1 MRQLAAPSESSE
13 GPGSESDR
21 AGQVIN
27 GRYRLDRLIA
37 ASGSG
42 MIYLSTELATQHR
55 SSVKLIATRLKEFDS
70 ELAQRFREEA
80 QQCARLIHPSI
91 AAIYDYGETEHGDLF
106 IAMENVDGRP
116 LAEVIAVE
124 GPLPMERILNIA
136 VRICRALKHAHD
148 HNVLHRDL
156 KPSKIL
162 LCGRHLDEDLVKLL
176 DVGVA
181 GLLIGERARWGIADS
196 QDSPLG
202 SPKYLSPE
210 QIRGEAL
217 DPRSDMYSF
226 GAVLFCM
233 ITGVPP
239 FVGARAV
246 EIAEQ
251 HLRARPP
258 AMESVGYKRAVP
270 HPVFAIVSRCL
281 EKQRENRF
289 VSMAQLITELKIA
302 YQASVGRSISSEE
315 DEVSDDLGEAHHD
328 LAEALRMSRRLPPD
342 RVPDPKPAR
351 VPLPPQRDLEAPLF
365 TPIPTPVPAPP
376 IPSTTPLP
384 PLVSSVTPVLSAIPS
399 ITPVMPG
406 VRSLTPA
413 PAAQVSPILRPPP
426 SPSRLPWAI
435 AAFSLLIAILAVL
448 SVLFGP
454 GTNRPSPSPDPP
466 AADFEEVKLTF
477 ESVPRGA
484 RVEEAGVILGVTPFI
499 RTYPRAQENRRFN
512 FLLDGY
518 RPGSA
523 DASMGVAKSTLRV
536 VLEKSP

>member
-1 MRQLAAPSESSE
+1 MRQLHAPSESGE
-13 GPGSESDR
+13 GPGHERDR
-21 AGQVIN
+21 AGEVIN

-42 MIYLSTELATQHR
+42 MVYLSTELATQHR
-55 SSVKLIATRLKEFDS
+55 SSVKLIATRLKEYDQ

-80 QQCARLIHPSI
+80 QHCARLIHPSI
-91 AAIYDYGETEHGDLF
+91 AAIYDYGETERGDLF

-148 HNVLHRDL
+148 HHVLHRDL
-156 KPSKIL
+156 KPSKVL
-162 LCGRHLDEDLVKLL
+162 LCGKHLDEDLVKLL

-181 GLLIGERARWGIADS
+181 GLLVGERARWGIADS

-239 FVGARAV
+239 FVGSRAV

-289 VSMAQLITELKIA
+289 ASMAQLITELKIA
-302 YQASVGRSISSEE
+302 YQASVGRSISNEE
-315 DEVSDDLGEAHHD
+315 NEVSDDIGDKQD
-328 LAEALRMSRRLPPD
+328 LAEALRMSRKLPPE
-342 RVPDPKPAR
+342 RVPDPKPAHQ
-351 VPLPPQRDLEAPLF
+351 PLPPMRAQPTPLPGSM
-365 TPIPTPVPAPP
+365 TPIPQALRVTPSP
-376 IPSTTPLP
+376 PLP
-384 PLVSSVTPVLSAIPS
+384 PTSVTPVLTATPS
-399 ITPVMPG
+399 ITPVMPPL
-406 VRSLTPA
+406 RSLTPA
-413 PAAQVSPILRPPP
+413 PAAHVPPIGQPPP
-426 SPSRLPWAI
+426 KVTRLPWFI
-435 AAFSLLIAILAVL
+435 AAFSLLIAIAAVA
-448 SVLFGP
+448 SLFLGP
-454 GTNRPSPSPDPP
+454 TYNSSTPLPSPDPP
-466 AADFEEVKLTF
+466 AADFEEVKITF
-477 ESVPRGA
+477 ESIPRGA
-484 RVEEAGVILGVTPFI
+484 RVEEQGVIIGVTPFI
-499 RTYPRAQENRRFN
+499 RTYPRAQERRRFD
-512 FLLDGY
+512 FILDGY
-518 RPGSA
+518 RSGSA
-523 DASMGVAKSTLRV
+523 DASMSSGKTILRV
-536 VLEKSP
+536 ALEKTP